1 MTDTSSSILNTTY
14 VEQSRPYSQKELKYL
29 HDRLYNELRLG
40 NVYAYHKKCRHSYA
54 TKVNSRKEKEIQSK
68 NDPDVGNCSV
78 CWKLIKTEKQDK
90 EKARYM
96 VDSYQ
101 DMLYNYQACPERLTY
116 DMIDIENIYYR
127 WLYMYNMND
136 KE

>member
-14 VEQSRPYSQKELKYL
+14 VEQSRPYSQRELKYL
-29 HDRLYNELRLG
+29 HDKLYNELRLG
-40 NVYAYHKKCRHSYA
+40 TVYAYHKKCRHFYT
-54 TKVNSRKEKEIQSK
+54 TKINGRKEKEIQLK

-78 CWKLIKTEKQDK
+78 CWKLIKTDKQER

-96 VDSYQ
+96 VDSYHE
-101 DMLYNYQACPERLTY
+101 MFNYKVCPDKLTY
-116 DMIDIENIYYR
+116 DMIDVENIYYR
-127 WLYMYNMND
+127 WLYMYNAND

>member
-1 MTDTSSSILNTTY
+1 MTDSILNSTY
-14 VEQSRPYSQKELKYL
+14 IEQSRPYSQKELKYL

-40 NVYAYHKKCRHSYA
+40 NVYAYHKKCRHFYT
-54 TKVNSRKEKEIQSK
+54 TKVNGRKEKEIKSK
-68 NDPDVGNCSV
+68 NEPDVGNCSV
-78 CWKLIKTEKQDK
+78 CWKLIKTDKQDK

-101 DMLYNYQACPERLTY
+101 DMFNCQICPEKLTY

-127 WLYMYNMND
+127 WLYMYNDGN
-136 KE
+136 EC